1 MEKVEYAVFSMDNKQ
16 LALLNSNA
24 VIVLHIP
31 TKKVKLKFGCNKASM
46 ASFSKNGKYL
56 MIQFVDTIEVVH
68 IASGEI
74 VFIENMPEMI
84 NYSSFCLDGKFI
96 SIVMVNGE
104 VKIIE
109 FPPFEELVR
118 NKRLQYKGLQFSKEE
133 KDKYFLTN

>member
-1 MEKVEYAVFSMDNKQ
+1 
-16 LALLNSNA
+16 
-24 VIVLHIP
+24 
-31 TKKVKLKFGCNKASM
+31 M

-133 KDKYFLTN
+133 KDKYFLTD